1 MSVHRIASRYAK
13 SLLDLAIEQNKLER
27 VAEDV
32 KAFKAATKIPDFKLM
47 LKSPIVKADKKTAI
61 IKAIFGEKF
70 DVLTMAF
77 LNIVIAKGREM
88 HLADIAVEFDE
99 QYRKAKHISTVI
111 LTTASPV
118 SDAMF
123 KAVLQKLTE
132 STATDAHVEL
142 TAEVDPSLIGGFIV
156 EFEGKVYDASVSHKL
171 KQLKKDF
178 DDNPY
183 VSQIVSR

>member
-27 VAEDV
+27 IAEDV
-32 KAFKAATKIPDFKLM
+32 KAFKAATKIPDFKLL
-47 LKSPIVKADKKTAI
+47 LKSPIVHADKKTAI
-61 IKAIFGEKF
+61 IKSIFDGKF

-77 LNIVIAKGREM
+77 LNILISKGREM
-88 HLADIAVEFDE
+88 HLADIAVEFDS
-99 QYRKAKHISTVI
+99 QYRKVKHISTVT

-118 SDAMF
+118 NEATL
-123 KAVLQKLTE
+123 KAVHEKLSQ
-132 STATDAHVEL
+132 STATDSHIEL
-142 TAEVDPSLIGGFIV
+142 TAEVDPGLIGGFIV
-156 EFEGKVYDASVSHKL
+156 EFEDKVYDASVAHKL
-171 KQLKKDF
+171 KQLKKEF

>member
-1 MSVHRIASRYAK
+1 MSVQRIASRYAK
-13 SLLDLAIEQNKLER
+13 SLLDLAIDQNKLER

-32 KAFKAATKIPDFKLM
+32 KAFKEATKVADFKLM
-47 LKSPIVKADKKTAI
+47 LKSPIVHADKKAAI

-77 LNIVIAKGREM
+77 LNIVINKGREM
-88 HLADIAVEFDE
+88 YLADVAMEFDS
-99 QYRKAKHISTVI
+99 QYRKVKHISKVT

-118 SDAMF
+118 SDATF
-123 KAVLQKLTE
+123 KSVLQKLVE
-132 STATDAHVEL
+132 STVTDSNIEL

-156 EFEGKVYDASVSHKL
+156 EFEDKVYDASVSHKL

-183 VSQIVSR
+183 ISQIVSR